1 MSDRPQ
7 DNEPTSISEEAA
19 DWLVLIRA
27 GEMSDAEKLA
37 YIHWL
42 KRSPDHIREI
52 LELVNL
58 EQMLRAT
65 HGAPSDPSA
74 AADEVSKVIEFAT
87 GKPQDEVDLTLPVEK
102 CER

>member
-7 DNEPTSISEEAA
+7 NEEPRSISEAAA

-27 GEMSDAEKLA
+27 GEMTEQEKLD

-42 KRSPDHIREI
+42 KESPEHIREI

-58 EQMLRAT
+58 EQLLRET
-65 HGAPSDPSA
+65 HAEPSESETP
-74 AADEVSKVIEFAT
+74 ADEASKVIDLAMPT
-87 GKPQDEVDLTLPVEK
+87 GK
-102 CER
+102 